1 MTGLFEGNSLPFVTF
16 LAALGRAVKPV
27 MMKSLSTLVS
37 PASSRGGATCRTSTF
52 RQSVVKL
59 GLHASLSLNLFL
71 SIDIMCMRER
81 GGGESQCAD
90 FYTVRVCSVEL
101 CSDCVVLL
109 LQRDWS

>member
-1 MTGLFEGNSLPFVTF
+1 MPFVTF

-59 GLHASLSLNLFL
+59 GLHSSLSLNLFL
-71 SIDIMCMRER
+71 SIDIYVYERKGWGRESMC
-81 GGGESQCAD
+81 
-90 FYTVRVCSVEL
+90 
-101 CSDCVVLL
+101 
-109 LQRDWS
+109 